1 MRTGGKLLALFLVI
15 LLAAAALAASCGKR
29 PSSRGGVT
37 AGAALPAPAAA
48 ARVLSP
54 LPARPLSPRLEALR
68 DEVMRQ
74 TAEVRGL
81 EWKGEVGMTELTGWE
96 YGTRAKEVADA
107 LGGDDL
113 KALGRLA
120 VAGGILPEG
129 TDLATLA
136 GSFTAAA
143 SGAIY
148 SPFDRRVLLLQSEPG
163 ASRTAAA
170 NRSLL
175 AHEFVHALQD
185 QHFDLVKMLFVRPY
199 NFDRTEAVFALV
211 EGDATNVQRR
221 RESGE
226 AWARRTLDD
235 IARQEEER
243 FGSYRRELGGLFP
256 PLLTETFVFRYRDGA
271 RFVEAVRRSGAG
283 TDDIFRRPPASS
295 EQVLH
300 PEKYLA
306 GEAPREARLDE
317 ARLRRRGYRL
327 AASTP
332 LGEIGVRGL
341 LLAGAPQ
348 AEAVRAAAGWG
359 GDTAYVFEREGG
371 APLFAW
377 QTVWDRP
384 EDAQE
389 FFRAYGT
396 LQRSRGAAAEP
407 DGALAPGGDSHALWR
422 KGDLLTLVRL
432 EGDAV
437 LVLRGARADLA
448 AALED

>member
-1 MRTGGKLLALFLVI
+1 MPPPT
-15 LLAAAALAASCGKR
+15 
-29 PSSRGGVT
+29 
-37 AGAALPAPAAA
+37 A

-54 LPARPLSPRLEALR
+54 LPSRPLSPRLEALR
-68 DEVMRQ
+68 AEVMRQ
-74 TAEVRGL
+74 TGETRGL
-81 EWKGEVGMTELTGWE
+81 EWKDEVGMTELTGWE

-120 VAGGILPEG
+120 VAGGILPAG

-148 SPFDRRVLLLQSEPG
+148 SPFDRRVLLLQSEPSARPT
-163 ASRTAAA
+163 ASAD
-170 NRSLL
+170 RSLL
-175 AHEFVHALQD
+175 THEFVHALQD
-185 QHFDLVKMLFVRPY
+185 QHFDLLKMLLVRPY
-199 NFDRTEAVFALV
+199 NFDRTEALFALV

-226 AWARRTLDD
+226 AWSKRSLDD

-243 FGSYRRELGGLFP
+243 FGSSRRELGAFFP

-271 RFVEAVRRSGAG
+271 RFVEAVRRAG
-283 TDDIFRRPPASS
+283 GSADEAFRRPPASS

-306 GEAPREARLDE
+306 GEAPREAKVDE
-317 ARLRRRGYRL
+317 GRFTRRGYRL

-341 LLAGAPQ
+341 LLAGAS
-348 AEAVRAAAGWG
+348 RAAAGWG
-359 GDTAYVFEREGG
+359 GDRAYVFEREGS
-371 APLFAW
+371 AALFVW
-377 QTVWDRP
+377 QTVWDRR

-389 FFRAYGT
+389 FFRAYGA
-396 LQRSRGAAAEP
+396 LQRSRGAASA
-407 DGALAPGGDSHALWR
+407 DAALAHVGDAQTLWR
-422 KGDLLTLVRL
+422 KDNLLTLVRL
-432 EGDAV
+432 EGDSV
-437 LVLRGARADLA
+437 LILRGTEADIASALA
-448 AALED
+448 D